1 MANANDYAQWIVA
14 NQAKK
19 GTPEFN
25 TVAQAYQEAK
35 AEENNAPDLKMP
47 KQSVDSAT
55 PRQQIVSSV
64 GGRMLQGMRDPIDEA
79 AVLLPKGLQAVTSLG
94 GYAPNPVSE
103 FLGSEASRVQG
114 INKANE
120 AEYQRAKQATGVE
133 GADVSRF
140 AGNIASPA
148 NLAIASK
155 LPMALRG
162 AQAIKAG
169 AGVGAIGGALT
180 PSGNVNDEDYWLN
193 KAQEVGKGAA
203 FGAGTSGLLAGAARV
218 VKPETNA
225 MATQLMK
232 EGVTPTPGQILGG
245 GFNTVEEKLQSLPIL
260 GDAIG
265 YAKRKTQEEFNE
277 AALNRA
283 LKPIGEK
290 ATKVGRA
297 GVLEVK
303 EKLGK
308 AYDSL
313 LPKISFKPDQQFVQE
328 FDNLKQMATGLG
340 PQEQAKFT
348 RIINDVMS
356 KASPNGSMLGTT
368 FKTVESK
375 LNKEAKNFA
384 KSPDAYQQEL
394 GAALN
399 EALRILR
406 DTLPRVNPGL
416 SDELKAI
423 NTGYANYSRIRQAA
437 SSTAAGAREGIFTPA
452 QLAQAVRGQDTSVGK
467 GASATGQ
474 ALMQD
479 LAEQGTNVL
488 GSKVPDSGTAGR
500 LALAGGGVAAGA
512 SGMALP
518 LIAALTGGSL
528 PYAARKT
535 TAAMLTKRP
544 ESAKKLA
551 ELIRKSS
558 PYIAGAANPALSD
571 KGQ

>member
-1 MANANDYAQWIVA
+1 MANADDYAQWIVT
-14 NQAKK
+14 NQDKK

-35 AEENNAPDLKMP
+35 SEGSMPSQEMQAPVRGP
-47 KQSVDSAT
+47 AT
-55 PRQQIVSSV
+55 PRQEIVAST
-64 GGRMLQGMRDPIDEA
+64 GGRVLQGMRDPIDEA
-79 AVLLPKGLQAVTSLG
+79 AALLPKGLQAITSLG

-103 FLGSEASRVQG
+103 FLGSEAGRVQG

-120 AEYQRAKQATGVE
+120 ADYQAAKQATGFE
-133 GADVSRF
+133 GSDVSRF
-140 AGNIASPA
+140 AGNVLSPA
-148 NLAIASK
+148 NVAIASK

-162 AQAIKAG
+162 VQAIKAG

-180 PSGNVNDEDYWLN
+180 PSGDVNDENYWMN
-193 KAQEVGKGAA
+193 KAKEVGKGAA
-203 FGAGTSGLLAGAARV
+203 FGAGTSGLLAGVARMV
-218 VKPETNA
+218 RPETNP
-225 MATQLMK
+225 MAAQLMK

-245 GFNTVEEKLQSLPIL
+245 VYNTVEEKLQSLPIL
-260 GDAIG
+260 GDAIS
-265 YAKRKTQEEFNE
+265 YSKRKTQEEFNK

-283 LKPIGEK
+283 LEPIGEK
-290 ATKVGRA
+290 ATQAGRA

-308 AYDSL
+308 AYESL

-328 FDNLKQMATGLG
+328 FGNLKQMATGLG
-340 PQEQAKFT
+340 PKEQAKFNS
-348 RIINDVMS
+348 IIDDVMS

-375 LNKEAKNFA
+375 LNKEAKNFTR
-384 KSPDAYQQEL
+384 SSDAYQQEL
-394 GAALN
+394 GGALN

-406 DTLPRVNPGL
+406 DTLPRVNPGF
-416 SDELKAI
+416 SDELQAI
-423 NTGYANYSRIRQAA
+423 NTGYANYTRIRQAA
-437 SSTAAGAREGIFTPA
+437 SSTAAGAREGMFTPA
-452 QLAQAVRGQDTSVGK
+452 QLAQAVRAQDTSAGK

-479 LAEQGTNVL
+479 LAERGTNVL
-488 GSKVPDSGTAGR
+488 GAKVPDSGTPGR
-500 LALAGGGVAAGA
+500 AALAGGGVLAGA
-512 SGMALP
+512 TGTALP
-518 LIAALTGGSL
+518 LAAALTASTL
-528 PYAARKT
+528 PYLGRKT
-535 TAAMLTKRP
+535 AAAVLTKRP

>member
-1 MANANDYAQWIVA
+1 MANADDYAQWIVA

-35 AEENNAPDLKMP
+35 AEKSSMP
-47 KQSVDSAT
+47 NQAMQSPVASPAT
-55 PRQQIVSSV
+55 SRQAMQASV
-64 GGRMLQGMRDPIDEA
+64 GGRVLQGMRDPIDEA
-79 AVLLPKGLQAVTSLG
+79 AALLPKGLQAVTSLG

-114 INKANE
+114 MNKANE
-120 AEYQRAKQATGVE
+120 ADYQAAKQATGFE
-133 GADVSRF
+133 GSDVSRF
-140 AGNIASPA
+140 AGNVLSPA
-148 NLAIASK
+148 NLAVASK

-180 PSGNVNDEDYWLN
+180 PSGDVNDENYWMN
-193 KAQEVGKGAA
+193 KAQEIGKGAA

-218 VKPETNA
+218 IKPETNA

-245 GFNTVEEKLQSLPIL
+245 AFNTAEEKLQSLPIL

-265 YAKRKTQEEFNE
+265 YSKRKAQEEFNK

-283 LKPIGEK
+283 LAPIGEK
-290 ATKVGRA
+290 VSEAGRA
-297 GVLEVK
+297 GVTEVK

-308 AYDSL
+308 AYESL

-340 PQEQAKFT
+340 PQEQAKFN
-348 RIINDVMS
+348 RIIDDVMS

-384 KSPDAYQQEL
+384 KSTDAYQQEL
-394 GAALN
+394 GSALN

-406 DTLPRVNPGL
+406 DTLPRVNPGF

-423 NTGYANYSRIRQAA
+423 NTGYANYTRIRQAA
-437 SSTAAGAREGIFTPA
+437 SSTAAGAREGMFTPA
-452 QLAQAVRGQDTSVGK
+452 QLAQAVRAQDTSVGK

-500 LALAGGGVAAGA
+500 LALLGGGAAAGTA
-512 SGMALP
+512 TGMAMP
-518 LIAALTGGSL
+518 LATALTAGSL
-528 PYAARKT
+528 PYLGRKA
-535 TAAMLTKRP
+535 TAAALTKRP

-551 ELIRKSS
+551 ELIRNSS
-558 PYIAGAANPALSD
+558 PYIAGAANPMLSD
-571 KGQ
+571 K